1 MSQEQTNTA
10 TAPVA
15 VKAPGRPI
23 VPGSKRQ
30 QILADKEARRAAGTL
45 KKGRPV
51 SETSKAAERR
61 ALAAKKEKLGVNKPG
76 FNKAKLLKMGIDP
89 VTFDIIGTDT
99 TAPVVMAEE
108 AVTE

>member
-30 QILADKEARRAAGTL
+30 QILADKAARKEAGTL

-61 ALAAKKEKLGVNKPG
+61 ALAAKKEALGVNKPG

-89 VTFDIIGTDT
+89 VTFDVIGTE
-99 TAPVVMAEE
+99 AKPVVMAEE